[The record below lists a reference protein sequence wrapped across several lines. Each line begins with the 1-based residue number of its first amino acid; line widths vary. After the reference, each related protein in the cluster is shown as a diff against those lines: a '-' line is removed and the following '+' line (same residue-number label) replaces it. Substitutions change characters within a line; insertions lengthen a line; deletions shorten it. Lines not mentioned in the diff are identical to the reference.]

1 MLRVMALSVLVALLF
16 NPCSAAASVIIDQ
29 ENFRAIGDHYSWAT
43 GGGSDIQQSIVA
55 GVTGQLMGIDFWTAD
70 PGTSTINPTQVR
82 IGSGSA
88 GSAIS
93 ASELLYSQNLNFAI
107 PTGMQHIDLSSFN
120 IFLTAG
126 DDFVFEV
133 IGTRTYSPRGAT
145 LTSSVDVAYTGY
157 NPLLSSEGTS
167 DLYTDGSAWSKSGA
181 DWLHSISG
189 ILTADLQF
197 RTYMLVADPPPP
209 TAATPEPS
217 TMLLVGL
224 GAVGTFFMKRRRD
237 KTNV

>member
-1 MLRVMALSVLVALLF
+1 MFREMALSVLVALLCS
-16 NPCSAAASVIIDQ
+16 PCMASASVIVDQ
-29 ENFRAIGDHYSWAT
+29 ENYRAIGDHFSWAT
-43 GGGSDIQQSIVA
+43 GGGSDMQQSIVA
-55 GVTGQLMGIDFWTAD
+55 GVTGQLMGMDFWTSA
-70 PGTSTINPTQVR
+70 PGTSTINSTQVR

-93 ASELLYSQNLNFAI
+93 ASELLYNQSLNFLN
-107 PTGMQHIDLSSFN
+107 PTDMQHIDLSSFN

-133 IGTRTYSPRGAT
+133 IGTQTFSRFGR
-145 LTSSVDVAYTGY
+145 LQTSSVDIAYTGY
-157 NPLLSSEGTS
+157 NPLLGSEGIS
-167 DLYTDGSAWSKSGA
+167 DIYTDGSAWTKSGA
-181 DWLHSISG
+181 NWLHSISG
-189 ILTADLQF
+189 VLTADLQF
-197 RTYMLVADPPPP
+197 RTYMLVADPPTP

-217 TMLLVGL
+217 TMFLVGL